1 MTREEELIRKI
12 DNIHLRGRRALETA
26 RVFIEFNGNIS
37 DIDLAEELIK
47 IGIETSSSTVGR
59 DLTINLEK
67 YFKYLNMS
75 RENIKDEVLV
85 ENQKEILS
93 FIKNKREENKLDA
106 RKKGG
111 NNYAKN
117 NTPIRDENN
126 LFRGS
131 VRNV

>member
-26 RVFIEFNGNIS
+26 RVFMEFNGNIS

-67 YFKYLNMS
+67 YFKYLNLNKTVS
-75 RENIKDEVLV
+75 LGD
-85 ENQKEILS
+85 NQKEILS
-93 FIKNKREENKLDA
+93 FIKKKREENKLNA

-111 NNYAKN
+111 KNYAKN
-117 NTPIRDENN
+117 NTPIKDEFNH
-126 LFRGS
+126 FKGS
-131 VRNV
+131 IRNV

>member
-47 IGIETSSSTVGR
+47 NGIETSSSTVGR
-59 DLTINLEK
+59 DLTVNLEK
-67 YFKYLNMS
+67 YFKYLNLNKD
-75 RENIKDEVLV
+75 NILRDD
-85 ENQKEILS
+85 QKEVLS
-93 FIKNKREENKLDA
+93 FIKSKREENKLNA

-111 NNYAKN
+111 KNYAKN
-117 NTPIRDENN
+117 NTPIKDEFNH
-126 LFRGS
+126 FKGS
-131 VRNV
+131 IRNV